1 MNTFAEYYN
10 KNMYIDFI
18 IKKIKYVWKKK
29 NLDQQCLISKV
40 LNLNNAYYHFCRNPQ
55 HAKSVLRII
64 QIPKMFA
71 FVFIFISLI
80 LKVLSR
86 ISNNTAMGWYF
97 FLFNFILNVVEHVLK
112 HEFTPP
118 NSFVSIVF
126 GWLFYI

>member
-1 MNTFAEYYN
+1 
-10 KNMYIDFI
+10 
-18 IKKIKYVWKKK
+18 
-29 NLDQQCLISKV
+29 
-40 LNLNNAYYHFCRNPQ
+40 
-55 HAKSVLRII
+55 
-64 QIPKMFA
+64 MFA

-86 ISNNTAMGWYF
+86 ISNNTAMVDISF

-126 GWLFYI
+126 G